1 METNE
6 IQKSGMSLNIDDQK
20 WIKLL
25 FDRQDEVN
33 AEQFEKILSALRTQD
48 ERLARIETMFLSH
61 EKRISNLEKYAGFWS
76 TVGRIGI
83 AVFTALGISLLAYL
97 FFDKK

>member
-1 METNE
+1 METNQ
-6 IQKSGMSLNIDDQK
+6 IPKSNMGLNVDDQK

-33 AEQFEKILSALRTQD
+33 AEQFEKVLAALKAQD
-48 ERLARIETMFLSH
+48 ERLARIETMFIAH

-76 TVGRIGI
+76 TVGRIAI
-83 AVFTALGISLLAYL
+83 AVFTGLGLGTLAYL
-97 FFDKK
+97 IFEK